1 MARSRTAALIAR
13 WIGWATASSP
23 IRPAWLGC
31 TPPFGGSMVVIRGLG
46 WLLLAMALAAI
57 VHDGL
62 TWWSDG
68 SFHLLG
74 LGDLWSRL
82 DIRSLGDTQ
91 SAVQRHLSGAL
102 WTWVLRPVLII
113 PPLPPFLP
121 LALLLPCLP
130 IPIPAT

>member
-1 MARSRTAALIAR
+1 
-13 WIGWATASSP
+13 
-23 IRPAWLGC
+23 
-31 TPPFGGSMVVIRGLG
+31 MVVVRGLG
-46 WLLLAMALAAI
+46 WLLLAMAVAAI

-82 DIRSLGDTQ
+82 DMRSLGDTQ

-102 WTWVLRPVLII
+102 WSWVVRPVLMI
-113 PPLPPFLP
+113 PALPAF
-121 LALLLPCLP
+121 LALGVLLIGLA
-130 IPIPAT
+130 IAAAAPAFSRWAFLRPRPSAPPTVCDRAVVTLDIIQVLLI